1 MIHGWFLFDFCLID
15 DDDDDDDDDD
25 GDDGDDDEE
34 SKSKAVSDER
44 NIEAVFLPH
53 LYLGVIGKFEDMAG

>member
-1 MIHGWFLFDFCLID
+1 MVDFCLID
-15 DDDDDDDDDD
+15 DDDDDDDDGD
-25 GDDGDDDEE
+25 DDGDDDEE

-53 LYLGVIGKFEDMAG
+53 LTSESSGNLRIWLVSVHS